1 MVDLGVLK
9 EKSGARITDTLVRVM
24 VEPRVKD
31 VEVPT
36 VLLDSTPACWLAPLA
51 APGPANAEAAD
62 GYPLSIPYVE
72 GHQRPVGVYFRAG
85 LVGVDPFEGIPT
97 TGVDRPREL
106 VGAVLDGEGRG
117 GRAVRCH
124 PGKVLAGGENRV
136 ACRGSGGNRCPYA
149 DRHRNCQ
156 DKPKFLQGPP
166 PPNVAVS
173 SLLSMPHERCP
184 RIDP

>member
-24 VEPRVKD
+24 VEPHVKD

-36 VLLDSTPACWLAPLA
+36 VLLDSTPACWLAPIA

-85 LVGVDPFEGIPT
+85 LVGVDPLEGIST

-106 VGAVLDGEGRG
+106 VGAVLDSEGGG

-136 ACRGSGGNRCPYA
+136 ASSGSGGNGYPWA

-156 DKPKFLQGPP
+156 DKQEFLHVP
-166 PPNVAVS
+166 S
-173 SLLSMPHERCP
+173 STKM
-184 RIDP
+184 

>member
-24 VEPRVKD
+24 VEPHVKD

-62 GYPLSIPYVE
+62 GYPLGIPYVE

-85 LVGVDPFEGIPT
+85 LAGVDPLEGIST
-97 TGVDRPREL
+97 IGVDCTREL
-106 VGAVLDGEGRG
+106 VGAVLDGEGG
-117 GRAVRCH
+117 GGGQFAATRARPSPGVRTGLH
-124 PGKVLAGGENRV
+124 LV
-136 ACRGSGGNRCPYA
+136 AAEATDTPRPIAIETAKTTKSFFMYPLLLSEPFKTTGSG
-149 DRHRNCQ
+149 
-156 DKPKFLQGPP
+156 
-166 PPNVAVS
+166 
-173 SLLSMPHERCP
+173 
-184 RIDP
+184 